1 MIIVIDKVGIGESR
15 HPYLFIFLV
24 MNKMKTIIQP
34 NYRGLHLE
42 KAVTYCGTCSLLY
55 DKYWFSKQITIE
67 MRYISMKIDVNQLAE
82 HLANTPFQVKGIYRY
97 SRNTGVPSADYTDSF
112 PGFVFPLSGKIEF
125 QFNGT
130 PYIFSPGKVVHG
142 GAKMKLNQKN
152 FDDANWEY
160 ILVLY
165 RICTENLAETSF
177 SHQHFEL
184 PIGQSPRLIEL
195 IMRLWHVYNQR
206 GGISMFQ
213 TEMLFRDVL
222 NEALLCVANRQNSC
236 ASHTLFER
244 ITTYIHENYYQSL
257 SITSLA
263 EQYNVNRN
271 RLSYIFRK
279 HAGMGPAE
287 YLLDYR
293 INMAQKMLF
302 TSEVPVQQIAE
313 TVGITDPFYFSR
325 VFKKQFGIS
334 PTEYRDKF
342 INNPC

>member
-1 MIIVIDKVGIGESR
+1 
-15 HPYLFIFLV
+15 
-24 MNKMKTIIQP
+24 
-34 NYRGLHLE
+34 
-42 KAVTYCGTCSLLY
+42 
-55 DKYWFSKQITIE
+55 
-67 MRYISMKIDVNQLAE
+67 MKIDVNQLAE
-82 HLANTPFQVKGIYRY
+82 HLAHTPFQVEGVYRY
-97 SRNTGVPSADYTDSF
+97 ARNSGVPYADYTDSF
-112 PGFVFPLSGKIEF
+112 PGFVFPLTGKIQF

-142 GAKMKLNQKN
+142 GAKMKLDQKN
-152 FDDANWEY
+152 FGNANWEY

-165 RICTENLAETSF
+165 RICNSELQESSF

-184 PIGQSPRLIEL
+184 LTGQSPRLIEL

-236 ASHTLFER
+236 ESHTLFER
-244 ITTYIHENYYQSL
+244 VSSYIHEYYYHSL
-257 SITSLA
+257 TISLLA

-271 RLSYIFRK
+271 RLSYVFRK

-287 YLLDYR
+287 YLLKYR
-293 INMAQKMLF
+293 INMAQEMLF
-302 TSEVPVQQIAE
+302 TSDAPVQQIAQ

-325 VFKKQFGIS
+325 VFKKQLGIS
-334 PTEYRDKF
+334 PTEYREKF

>member
-1 MIIVIDKVGIGESR
+1 
-15 HPYLFIFLV
+15 
-24 MNKMKTIIQP
+24 
-34 NYRGLHLE
+34 
-42 KAVTYCGTCSLLY
+42 
-55 DKYWFSKQITIE
+55 
-67 MRYISMKIDVNQLAE
+67 MKIDVNQLAE
-82 HLANTPFQVKGIYRY
+82 HLAHIPFQVEGIYRY
-97 SRNTGVPSADYTDSF
+97 TSYLGVPYADYTDSF
-112 PGFVFPLSGKIEF
+112 PGFIFPLTGKIQF

-142 GAKMKLNQKN
+142 GAKMKLDQKN
-152 FDDANWEY
+152 FDNANWEY

-165 RICTENLAETSF
+165 RICNSEIQESSF

-184 PIGQSPRLIEL
+184 STGQSPRLIEL
-195 IMRLWHVYNQR
+195 LMRLWHVYNQR

-236 ASHTLFER
+236 ESHTLFER
-244 ITTYIHENYYQSL
+244 VSSYIHEYYHQSL
-257 SITSLA
+257 TIPLLA

-271 RLSYIFRK
+271 RLSYVFRK

-287 YLLDYR
+287 YLLKYR

-302 TSEVPVQQIAE
+302 TSDAPVQYIAQ
-313 TVGITDPFYFSR
+313 TVGIADPFYFSR
-325 VFKKQFGIS
+325 VFKKQFGLS
-334 PTEYRDKF
+334 PTEYREKF